1 MTKIKLTET
10 QNDFVSKVENDAFNP
25 NKHIF
30 ILKGYAGTGKTV
42 TSSYVAKSDNFQNI
56 LIAAPTVMAK
66 NVLRKKL
73 IQNVDG
79 SKISYSTVSKLLAI
93 PTEIIEVM
101 NNTYQLDKS
110 GMDKLRQMMTKLKMD
125 HSDVIIER
133 EFINTDGSGE
143 RFKDTK
149 YIINEPRLREEFVK
163 RFKGNGEKFVGS
175 VEPSFNFKADDLIID
190 ELCQYDLLMVDE
202 LSMVGDESIT
212 VLVNAWNK
220 LNEYYVNNNDFY
232 LAEKARKRGQKVG
245 RIPTIVFAGDSGQL
259 PPVDEAVNKYFSL
272 SDEELEQEGLVGG
285 VTTLSEIL
293 RSTDDIAKMAS
304 LIRKKLDPKIVA
316 ETSPDGEVFYGDVDD
331 YIKSHGDVL
340 REIDMALAYTRKDVA
355 KLNKAI
361 RTVKGFTGKSAK
373 EGERLT
379 VMANSPVDQYGE
391 PFFTNGEELIIT
403 KVFDKETA
411 KSFFNDEIYD
421 DIRTG
426 PFAIKDTDLDLIKTG
441 LDLNLIDYVE
451 VEDSAGFKKTVFIST
466 DIEKPIEGE
475 FKILFEIINDIA
487 KLVNGV
493 NPMIKVDFG
502 YARTIHKAQGSEW
515 NDVFG
520 WITSKNIWGLKQ
532 RDPKNWQ
539 SLLYTMYTRGKTKVR
554 FVYANT

>member
-1 MTKIKLTET
+1 MTELKLTET
-10 QNDFVSKVENDAFNP
+10 QSDFVSKVEDDAVNTK
-25 NKHIF
+25 KHIF

-42 TSSYVAKSDNFQNI
+42 TSSHVAKSDWFQNI

-73 IQNVDG
+73 MENVDK

-93 PTEIIEVM
+93 PTEEITVM
-101 NNTYQLDKS
+101 NKTFQLDKS
-110 GMDKLRQMMTKLKMD
+110 GMANLREMMDKLKMD
-125 HSDVIIER
+125 HTDVIIER

-143 RFKDTK
+143 RFKDIK
-149 YIINEPRLREEFVK
+149 YIINEPKLREEFSK
-163 RFKGNGEKFVGS
+163 RFKSNVDKFVGP
-175 VEPSFNFKADDLIID
+175 VEPSFSFKADDLIID
-190 ELCQYDLLMVDE
+190 ELCKYDLLMVDE
-202 LSMVGDESIT
+202 LSMVGDDSCT

-220 LNEYYVNNNDFY
+220 LNQYFINNNDFY
-232 LAEKARKRGQKVG
+232 LSEQARRTGQKVG

-272 SDEELEQEGLVGG
+272 SDKELEQESLVGG
-285 VTTLSEIL
+285 VTTLTEIL

-304 LIRKKLDPKIVA
+304 LIRKKLDPKKVA
-316 ETSPDGEVFYGDVDD
+316 EVSPDGEVFYGDVDD
-331 YIKSHGDVL
+331 YIKSHSDVL
-340 REIDMALAYTRKDVA
+340 KEVDMALAYTRKDVA

-361 RTVKGFTGKSAK
+361 RTVKGFSGQSAK
-373 EGERLT
+373 KGERLT
-379 VMANSPVDQYGE
+379 VLANSPVDEFNE

-403 KVFDKETA
+403 KIFDKETA
-411 KSFFNDEIYD
+411 QNFFNAKIYD
-421 DIRTG
+421 DVRTG
-426 PFAIKDTDLDLIKTG
+426 PFAIKSTDIDLIKSG
-441 LDLNLIDYVE
+441 LDLDLIDYVE
-451 VEDSAGFKKTVFIST
+451 VEDSAGFKKTAFISKNL
-466 DIEKPIEGE
+466 EKPIEGE
-475 FKILFEIINDIA
+475 FKILYEIINDIA
-487 KLVNGV
+487 KLVYGV
-493 NPMIKVDFG
+493 NAMIKVDFG